1 MTYDD
6 GNPGGIERSEDDVC
20 PPADVVDSRRG
31 DIHNDELHARDQ
43 HGPLQSQEAKL
54 TLQIQFAAVEIE
66 EPFCLAFNGRISEG

>member
-31 DIHNDELHARDQ
+31 NVHNDELHARDQ
-43 HGPLQSQEAKL
+43 HGPL
-54 TLQIQFAAVEIE
+54 
-66 EPFCLAFNGRISEG
+66 